1 MPQIGI
7 AGGSDVTVTGL
18 RNNISARMKLGD
30 LGIYQPFCE
39 YFVEEINYDMVHI
52 HVWL

>member
-1 MPQIGI
+1 MPHIGI
-7 AGGSDVTVTGL
+7 AGGSDVDTVTGL

-39 YFVEEINYDMVHI
+39 HFLEKNNYDMVHI
-52 HVWL
+52 HV